1 MNRSLKLYTAFAYG
15 YLYLPILILVL
26 FSFNTQKLNLRWQ
39 GFTWH
44 WYVMLFQDGNLL
56 QAAQNSLLIAL
67 AATTISTI
75 IGTLAALGLERFMP
89 KGHVVVEAL
98 LYLSI
103 IVPDVVLGIGLL
115 VLFAEA
121 KKKTGLDTIILAHI
135 VLCTPFVALTVRAR
149 LQGVNQSLEE
159 AAMDLGANPLITFWR
174 ITLPTIAPGAISGA
188 LLALTLSLDDYVVT
202 YFTSGPGATT
212 LPLKIY
218 GMVRFSI
225 TPEINALST
234 LWIATVLLVLL
245 IGQWLGKK
253 PMVKF

>member
-1 MNRSLKLYTAFAYG
+1 MNRTLKLYTAFAYG

-44 WYVMLFQDGNLL
+44 WYEVLFQDGNLL

-67 AATTISTI
+67 VATMISTVT
-75 IGTLAALGLERFMP
+75 GTLAALGLERFMP
-89 KGHVVVEAL
+89 RGRVVVEAL

-115 VLFAEA
+115 ILFAEA
-121 KKKTGLDTIILAHI
+121 KVKTGLGTIILAHI

-149 LQGVNQSLEE
+149 LQGINQSLEE
-159 AAMDLGANPLITFWR
+159 AAMDLGANPLVTFWR
-174 ITLPTIAPGAISGA
+174 ITLPTIAPGVISGA

-202 YFTSGPGATT
+202 YFTTGPGATT

-234 LWIATVLLVLL
+234 LWIATVFLVLL

-253 PMVKF
+253 PMTKS

>member
-1 MNRSLKLYTAFAYG
+1 MNRTLKLYTAFAYG

-44 WYVMLFQDGNLL
+44 WYEVLFQDGNLL

-67 AATTISTI
+67 VATMISTV
-75 IGTLAALGLERFMP
+75 IGTLAALGLERFIP
-89 KGHVVVEAL
+89 RGRVLVEAL

-115 VLFAEA
+115 ILFAEA
-121 KKKTGLDTIILAHI
+121 KVKTGLDTIILAHV

-159 AAMDLGANPLITFWR
+159 AAMDLGANPLVTFWR
-174 ITLPTIAPGAISGA
+174 ITLPTIAPGVISGA

-212 LPLKIY
+212 LPLRIY

-234 LWIATVLLVLL
+234 LWIATVFLVLL
-245 IGQWLGKK
+245 ISQWLGKK
-253 PMVKF
+253 PMAKF

>member
-1 MNRSLKLYTAFAYG
+1 MNRPLKLYTAFVYA
-15 YLYLPILILVL
+15 YLYLPILILVF

-44 WYVMLFQDGNLL
+44 WYEVLFQDGSLL

-67 AATTISTI
+67 VAATISTI
-75 IGTLAALGLERFMP
+75 IGTLAALGLERYAP
-89 KGHVVVEAL
+89 RGGIVAEAL
-98 LYLSI
+98 LYLALV
-103 IVPDVVLGIGLL
+103 VPDIVLGIGMLI
-115 VLFAEA
+115 LFAQA
-121 KKKTGLDTIILAHI
+121 GVKTGLNTVILAHI

-149 LQGVNQSLEE
+149 LQGVDQSLEE
-159 AAMDLGANPLITFWR
+159 AAMDLGANPFVTFWR
-174 ITLPTIAPGAISGA
+174 VTLPTIAPGVISGG

-202 YFTSGPGATT
+202 YFTTGPGATT

-234 LWIATVLLVLL
+234 LWIATVFLILLV
-245 IGQWLGKK
+245 GQWLGRK
-253 PMVKF
+253 PMLKS